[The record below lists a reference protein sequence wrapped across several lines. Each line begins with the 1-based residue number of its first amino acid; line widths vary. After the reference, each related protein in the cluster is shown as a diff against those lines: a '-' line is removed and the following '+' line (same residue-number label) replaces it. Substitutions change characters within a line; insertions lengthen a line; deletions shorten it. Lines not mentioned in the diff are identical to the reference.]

1 MTGQEGEEP
10 CRAADSPHTRGSHS
24 RDPSLRPHHCL
35 CDAGA
40 VMRVHMSLSSSRPA
54 DEGIRAQSCSPARTW
69 PHCTG
74 TWTVL
79 FLQAQAS
86 VHRPP
91 LALPEI
97 RGQSHSL
104 RGGRASI

>member
-1 MTGQEGEEP
+1 MEQLTAHTLGE
-10 CRAADSPHTRGSHS
+10 AT
-24 RDPSLRPHHCL
+24 LVTHHCAHITVFEVL
-35 CDAGA
+35 
-40 VMRVHMSLSSSRPA
+40 MSLGSSRPA
-54 DEGIRAQSCSPARTW
+54 EGIRAQSCSPAGMW
-69 PHCTG
+69 PHSAG

-86 VHRPP
+86 VHQPP